1 MSVAQTEFFND
12 KPKALQ
18 IGLVVEEFSL
28 LRPCIHRHLTA
39 SRPDLHALTLG
50 HYGLTPFPIIES
62 RNRSRLKE
70 CFIHARKDIYF
81 VLGVEIQFFAVANI
95 CPLMKSGW

>member
-50 HYGLTPFPIIES
+50 P
-62 RNRSRLKE
+62 
-70 CFIHARKDIYF
+70 
-81 VLGVEIQFFAVANI
+81 
-95 CPLMKSGW
+95 